1 MDKNVYERTRYQNIY
16 RHKKNKNYV
25 IMISKP
31 VKTSISRIDGKK
43 IFDLETAL
51 KVRDNPKLKMQKAVE
66 ISCNDTFDSLLEKYI
81 FSCKQEKRLA
91 FNTIKRKEILYNK
104 HLKNKINK
112 KISKITKEYL
122 LVFIDNLDTTDKQK
136 NRIIKELHTFFNWC
150 IEKEYILNS
159 PVQGIKYYKV
169 EKTEMKFWTPDN
181 LKIFLNTLELDL
193 QTDDLESKQ
202 KAYLVKI
209 FTLIAFSLGNRV
221 GETRALTWNAFDEN
235 HSIVKI
241 KHSINY
247 DRSSDDFVSNTKNYQ
262 SQREIEITEKLINEV
277 KNYKHFLINDCMI
290 DINDNDLIFLNHSTK
305 KPYSDTSLRKKFYEY
320 CIKANV
326 PKIRMYDLRHTY
338 VATMMME
345 GKELYHISRRLGH
358 SNYNTTVNKYGH
370 LSNQVRKE
378 IAEITDKYI

>member
-51 KVRDNPKLKMQKAVE
+51 KVRDNSKLKMQKAVE
-66 ISCNDTFDSLLEKYI
+66 ISCNDTFDSLWEKYI
-81 FSCKQEKRLA
+81 SYCQNEVRLA
-91 FNTIKRKEILYNK
+91 FNTITRKQKMYNK
-104 HLKNKINK
+104 YLKNKINIK
-112 KISKITKEYL
+112 VSKITKECIL
-122 LVFIDNLDTTDKQK
+122 SIINNMNSSDKQK
-136 NRIIKELHTFFNWC
+136 NEMIKQLTAFFNWC
-150 IEKEYILNS
+150 IKEEYILYS
-159 PVQGIKYYKV
+159 PLKYVKRYKV
-169 EKTEMKFWTPDN
+169 QKTEMKFWTPEN
-181 LKIFLNTLELDL
+181 LKSFLNTLDIEL
-193 QTDDLESKQ
+193 QSNNFQ
-202 KAYLVKI
+202 VVRKAYMIKI
-209 FTLIAFSLGNRV
+209 FTLISFSLGDRV
-221 GETRALTWNAFDEN
+221 GETRALTWSAFDEN

-241 KHSINY
+241 NHSINY
-247 DRSSDDFVSNTKNYQ
+247 DRTSDDFLANTKNYQ
-262 SQREIEITEKLINEV
+262 SQRDIDVTIRLINEIKAYKQFLMDNSDFEI
-277 KNYKHFLINDCMI
+277 KND
-290 DINDNDLIFLNHSTK
+290 DLIFFNYKTK
-305 KPYSDTSLRKKFYEY
+305 KPYSDVLIRNWFYEY

-345 GKELYHISRRLGH
+345 GKELYHISRRIGH